1 MDNLTWAQTAIQ
13 NELNTLANLP
23 EERVQKPGSVFSVS
37 LLKIASVTKG
47 AKLSPSDILNQI
59 QAVVAPHSFI
69 GPNVAAET
77 ERQWKN
83 AWNHA
88 IPRYPNNGNA
98 TPAPAAT
105 SSPAIETKNP
115 KTVDFKRAFEMLD
128 YKFALNIL
136 DDTIECN
143 GQPMNLGREAEIMN
157 RMRDLGLVQRE
168 WVQLAWTQSAH
179 TNQYHPIQDKLRKI
193 RWDGQDRI
201 AEFCQERIRFSAR
214 IGEFGKIALQKWL
227 IGAVGKVMANQQNFM
242 LVFDGSQGVG
252 KSTLARWLC
261 LDSKYFIEGAI
272 NPDDK
277 DSFLRLA
284 TKLVWEVGELQ
295 ATTRRADRESL
306 KHFITTQ
313 EITMRKAYG
322 RYDITKPAMC
332 SLIGTI
338 NEDGAGF
345 LTDPTGSRRFV
356 IAELEWVDLEWIRN
370 PDNTS
375 HQLWGQAYHLWEQGE
390 TNRMS
395 QIDELMRQAINA
407 EYETASFLQLLF
419 HEHFE
424 VVGGNEYVTTTDILD
439 TLTLNGLGGNRQTAL
454 NELGRLMKKL
464 GVTSFRARAV
474 DGRPTAW
481 RGVARI
487 KRDATK
493 L

>member
-37 LLKIASVTKG
+37 LLKIASVAKG
-47 AKLSPSDILNQI
+47 AKLAPSDILNQI

-115 KTVDFKRAFEMLD
+115 KTKDFERGFTVLG
-128 YKFALNIL
+128 YQFALNTL
-136 DDTIECN
+136 DDSIECN
-143 GQPMNLGREAEIMN
+143 GQPLNAGREAEIMN
-157 RMRDLGLVQRE
+157 RMRDLGLPQRD
-168 WVQLAWTQSAH
+168 WIQLAFTQMAH
-179 TNQYHPIQDKLRKI
+179 KNSYHPIQKMLNDNE
-193 RWDGQDRI
+193 WDGTDWI
-201 AEFCQERIRFSAR
+201 TELCDEHLRFASR
-214 IGEFGKIALQKWL
+214 IGTFGKTAIRKW
-227 IGAVGKVMANQQNFM
+227 IVGAVGRVMKSSQNFM
-242 LVFDGSQGVG
+242 LVLDGPQGVG

-261 LDSKYFIEGAI
+261 PDQRYFIEGPI
-272 NPDDK
+272 NPEDK
-277 DSFLRLA
+277 DSLLRLA

-295 ATTRRADRESL
+295 ATTRRADREAL
-306 KHFITTQ
+306 KHFVTTQ
-313 EITMRKAYG
+313 EITIRKAYG
-322 RYDITKPAMC
+322 RYDITKPVLC
-332 SLIGTI
+332 SLIGTV
-338 NEDGAGF
+338 NEDGGGF

-356 IAELEWVDLEWIRN
+356 IAELDWVDLEWLRTN
-370 PDNTS
+370 NVCN
-375 HQLWGQAYHLWEQGE
+375 QLWAQAYTLWQGGE
-390 TNRMS
+390 TNQLS
-395 QIDELMRQAINA
+395 AIDELMRQTINS
-407 EYETASFLQLLF
+407 EYETASLLQLLF

-424 VVGGNEYVTTTDILD
+424 IVDGNEFTTTVDILD
-439 TLTLNGLGGNRQTAL
+439 TLFLNGLGGNRQTAF
-454 NELGRLMKKL
+454 NELGRVMKKL
-464 GVTSFRARAV
+464 GISSFRARTA

-481 RGVARI
+481 RGVAR
-487 KRDATK
+487 RDATK